1 MKKILLYTFRTFP
14 WIEEFSGIDVELFI
28 FGKLK
33 EGLPKFLELVNKV
46 RSDIIVGIAKSPNR
60 ASRFESKAANIFN
73 KIKKVSH
80 DSNECCDLD
89 FPSGGFE
96 NIKVNNSY
104 TDSFCNWTMYKIAE
118 STKSKQQF
126 IHIAEKDLDCLKDY
140 LRKLL

>member
-1 MKKILLYTFRTFP
+1 MLLYTFRTFP
-14 WIEEFSGIDVELFI
+14 WAQELSELNIKLFI

-33 EGLPKFLELVNKV
+33 EDLPRFLELVNKV
-46 RSDIIVGIAKSPNR
+46 RPDIIVGIAKSPNR
-60 ASRFESKAANIFN
+60 VSLFESRAVNIFN

-80 DSNECCDLD
+80 DGTERYALD
-89 FPSGGFE
+89 FPSGGLE
-96 NIKVNNSY
+96 NIKVNNFY

-126 IHIAEKDLDCLKDY
+126 IHIAEKDLDCLQDY